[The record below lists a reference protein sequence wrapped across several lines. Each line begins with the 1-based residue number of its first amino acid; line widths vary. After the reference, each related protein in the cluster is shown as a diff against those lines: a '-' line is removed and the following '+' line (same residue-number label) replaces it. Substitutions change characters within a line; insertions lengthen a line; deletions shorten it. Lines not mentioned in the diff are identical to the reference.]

1 MPASKRGDE
10 ISPAL
15 VQLVENNLL
24 LQQAI
29 TDLKHIKATQEMNHI
44 IAVQLRDHKTIERV
58 DKLWGSINNGRWL
71 LGALAAILG
80 ALWASHAIWNWP

>member
-1 MPASKRGDE
+1 MAPRKGDE

-29 TDLKHIKATQEMNHI
+29 ADLKHIKATQELNHV

-58 DKLWGSINNGRWL
+58 DKLWLTVNNARWVLAGLAGLLSVLYITHSIW
-71 LGALAAILG
+71 
-80 ALWASHAIWNWP
+80 HWP

>member
-29 TDLKHIKATQEMNHI
+29 TDLKHIKATQEMNHV

-58 DKLWGSINNGRWL
+58 DKLWLTVSNGRWL
-71 LGALAAILG
+71 VGALAGALAAI
-80 ALWASHAIWNWP
+80 WASHSIWGWP